1 MKGFYATAFLPVA
14 FALLMNSVPACAN
27 PTDDIIESAAKES
40 YVFKNYLHND
50 SIMIESNDGVVTL
63 TGLVSEEPHKALAQE
78 IVESIVGVK
87 SVNNQLEVKNEISDN
102 SDALISSRVRLAIM
116 SHRVLR
122 GVDVRIV
129 VENGIVTIS
138 GMAMNTAQIDLTTE
152 YIRDVDGVKEVKN
165 EMGVV
170 GEVGQSEKTPG
181 EKAGDVGKKIG
192 AKVDDLSKMIGGK
205 TGRIAE
211 MIDDASITVMVK
223 ATLMYHRST
232 SVLRTQVGTRDG
244 VVTLSGTAKN
254 ASARELATQVAQDV
268 HGVRSVVNTMGVEIA
283 E

>member
-1 MKGFYATAFLPVA
+1 MKGFYAAALLPVA
-14 FALLMNSVPACAN
+14 FALLMNSVPACAT

-87 SVNNQLEVKNEISDN
+87 SVDNQLEVKNEISDS

-122 GVDVRIV
+122 GVDVRFV

-138 GMAMNTAQIDLTTE
+138 GMAMNMAQVDLTTE

-170 GEVGQSEKTPG
+170 GEVGQSEKTLA

-192 AKVDDLSKMIGGK
+192 AKVDDVSKKIGSN
-205 TGRIAE
+205 TGNVAE

-232 SVLRTQVGTRDG
+232 SALRTKVGTRDG
-244 VVTLSGTAKN
+244 VVTLSGTAQN